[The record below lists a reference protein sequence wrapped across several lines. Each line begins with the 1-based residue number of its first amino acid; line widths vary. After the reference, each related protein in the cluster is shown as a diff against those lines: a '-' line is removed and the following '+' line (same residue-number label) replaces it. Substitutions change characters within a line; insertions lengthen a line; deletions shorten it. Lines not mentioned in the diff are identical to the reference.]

1 MLLTWMAFRGKFP
14 RAEPLHFLDA
24 DLGPAWVHFTGSGV
38 KRQVSAWE
46 LGVMSKPHVP
56 NRSVRRRAFRLPFL
70 KSARKILKVT
80 EEGRVHSLA
89 ELRRFQYM
97 VTSLLRHHDVALW
110 NGQRHGVD
118 IVDII
123 GTPWL
128 VSIAVPSR
136 LQFDRDLST
145 RHRANERAS
154 RSCIRDHIREH
165 KTTLCERAREDILEL
180 DNKFAR

>member
-1 MLLTWMAFRGKFP
+1 
-14 RAEPLHFLDA
+14 
-24 DLGPAWVHFTGSGV
+24 
-38 KRQVSAWE
+38 
-46 LGVMSKPHVP
+46 MSKPHVP

-89 ELRRFQYM
+89 ELCRLQYM
-97 VTSLLRHHDVALW
+97 VTSLLRHHDVAVW

-128 VSIAVPSR
+128 VWFAVPT
-136 LQFDRDLST
+136 LFKFDRALSP
-145 RHRANERAS
+145 RYRANNRGS

-165 KTTLCERAREDILEL
+165 K
-180 DNKFAR
+180 